1 MRISFK
7 ANCQFI
13 NNTLEVIAETNQG
26 YINSEIPVR
35 VEKFCIEPASINDK
49 ADAGD
54 LLSAFKNMKGTT
66 AALRNSADAAALL
79 CLETD
84 SCGIAYF
91 GPWAYNN
98 GNTVSLAKKSCAVGY
113 YSFGH
118 EIGHNMG
125 ATHDPDTDSNQYFRI
140 DSSINNKNILIELWH
155 CLVCQNR

>member
-7 ANCQFI
+7 ANCQFF
-13 NNTLEVIAETNQG
+13 NNTLKVIAETNQG

-49 ADAGD
+49 SDAGD

-140 DSSINNKNILIELWH
+140 DSSI
-155 CLVCQNR
+155 